1 MKKNNFIFEIK
12 NKLTEIDNKKLE
24 KGLSIIK
31 KMPKENKIILA
42 GNGASAAISSHLA
55 IDFTKAAGVRAINF
69 NESSLLTC
77 FSNDFGYENW
87 IKKALDYYM
96 LSGDIVILV
105 SSSGKSKNVIN
116 AAKFT
121 KKNRNIL
128 ITLTGLDEKNPL
140 KKLGDINFFVK
151 SKNYNVVESIHLIIL
166 LSIVEKL
173 IKKKN

>member
-1 MKKNNFIFEIK
+1 
-12 NKLTEIDNKKLE
+12 
-24 KGLSIIK
+24 
-31 KMPKENKIILA
+31 
-42 GNGASAAISSHLA
+42 
-55 IDFTKAAGVRAINF
+55 
-69 NESSLLTC
+69 
-77 FSNDFGYENW
+77 
-87 IKKALDYYM
+87 M

-105 SSSGKSKNVIN
+105 SSSGKSKNIIN